1 MDFQPSTPAGPSLT
15 PAGDKK
21 SSVFRIVLV
30 IAAVILVLVLWV
42 WFYGG
47 NLFPSTEE
55 SSTPQPTISIKPPTE
70 PDVAA
75 LQNQSASDD
84 VTAIENDL
92 NATDLG
98 NLDLELDAIDKELA
112 Q

>member
-1 MDFQPSTPAGPSLT
+1 M
-15 PAGDKK
+15 
-21 SSVFRIVLV
+21 
-30 IAAVILVLVLWV
+30 
-42 WFYGG
+42 
-47 NLFPSTEE
+47 FPSTEE